1 MAGPLVMFDV
11 DGTLCDTFEVDDR
24 VFCEVATEL
33 LGVPVAES
41 SWQGAPQIT
50 DAGIVDWL
58 WRKHRNR
65 APNPPEVQRFRA
77 EFETALAAELERS
90 RTRFGEIP
98 GAARLLAHIE
108 ELGWP
113 FAFATGGWAPTARL
127 KLLAAR
133 LPTSPLLASS
143 DDSFDRA
150 EIFSLARARASA
162 QGGPTVL
169 VGDGA
174 WDVTVARAL
183 GWSFVGVAGPSR
195 GSLLRKSGAQALV
208 PDYSDLQTVID
219 MLRAAPAPRRLDGDL
234 LPGAG

>member
-1 MAGPLVMFDV
+1 MVSPLVMFDV

-33 LGVPVAES
+33 LGVPVAVS

-58 WRKHRNR
+58 WRKYRNR
-65 APNPPEVQRFRA
+65 APNPPELQRFRA

-90 RTRFGEIP
+90 RTKFSEIP
-98 GAARLLAHIE
+98 DAGRLLAHIE

-113 FAFATGGWAPTARL
+113 FAFATGGWARTARL

-143 DDSFDRA
+143 DDSFDRT
-150 EIFSLARARASA
+150 EIFSLARARASS
-162 QGGPTVL
+162 QDRPTVL
-169 VGDGA
+169 VGDGV

-183 GWSFVGVAGPSR
+183 GWSFVGVARPSR
-195 GSLLRKSGAQALV
+195 ETPLRKSGAQALV
-208 PDYSDLQTVID
+208 PDYSDLQTVLA
-219 MLRAAPAPRRLDGDL
+219 MLRDAPPPRRLDGDVVS
-234 LPGAG
+234 GAG